1 MTLLVTVYTNTHRP
15 IGELSGPRQLCQAVD
30 NISKLRAWNCNS
42 SFARNLADRSNR
54 EDREGLQ
61 HRLIQPLIDASSIL
75 KVTIPLT
82 HAREEEE
89 TPAALLR
96 RR

>member
-1 MTLLVTVYTNTHRP
+1 MLLVTVYTNTHRP
-15 IGELSGPRQLCQAVD
+15 IGELSGPRQLCRAVD

-61 HRLIQPLIDASSIL
+61 HHLLQPLIDASSIL